1 MRRTIVHGRS
11 PAPMRPVAIQQPP
24 KPDGTNSAR
33 SIRPRN
39 EADYEF
45 FGKRLTKLPSK
56 ADRTGT
62 QPSQKAG
69 EAERHP
75 RQALEPSTSK
85 RSTPVMPSPP
95 SLFPASPRRQA
106 QEVQQ
111 PEYRVMNPMI
121 RIMQST
127 RDVESNARRLRSTRP
142 ISVLVLD
149 EGGETRARLTGAML
163 TYMLRSLRKPIDVR
177 VTVASLGP
185 PTSDQ
190 ELSTAPLLKKM
201 VKLWMKDDP
210 EALAMVD
217 HVPRQFAEVQDPVDN
232 DVILVMD
239 RYDLQETLRE
249 VSILDAISP
258 GQGYSRRIKMIAPFA
273 SMQKVGRRMGM
284 KLPVEISDP
293 IYFEKDEEFNV
304 LSKDLALCCKGFVDM
319 LYDVHEH
326 VIKDRIHENLN
337 ARDVMQQILSCPGL
351 WMELPYVRRP
361 ALASSLFSSEPS
373 VATRASSVS
382 SASATSAASAFG
394 TETAAGAL
402 PVASQYAIRTVHGKR
417 VIAKRNSKERGYWKN
432 IENVEK
438 ELRKWMERN
447 KMSSVLPTQ
456 GMLRSG
462 GAHSL
467 AASIDFHGG
476 LSVFASRMNL
486 KLHTR
491 RPNGYWQ
498 NFNALR
504 DELLAFL
511 SASSM
516 AKQASDG
523 ESPTGSEFVMPTAQ
537 DLMKEGRS
545 DLVRAVRLHGG
556 FTHVALA
563 MGINS
568 HRSSSQWEETG
579 ILKALGKLK
588 GQGMQISRHTI
599 READMAGLE
608 SAIDRLG
615 GFPYF
620 LKLLEDDKESCQLF
634 LTSSSVDDIWSESV
648 TCDQL
653 QCPTPYIDKVANNVL
668 IWMQTNSDI
677 KYRLPTRSELELSGR
692 LDLWRCIQRAG
703 GLQKLSE
710 YLNIPFIET
719 RGRKKAQPRKEEVA
733 QDTPDLLQSW
743 KAYEEFV
750 LID

>member
-1 MRRTIVHGRS
+1 
-11 PAPMRPVAIQQPP
+11 
-24 KPDGTNSAR
+24 
-33 SIRPRN
+33 
-39 EADYEF
+39 
-45 FGKRLTKLPSK
+45 
-56 ADRTGT
+56 
-62 QPSQKAG
+62 
-69 EAERHP
+69 
-75 RQALEPSTSK
+75 
-85 RSTPVMPSPP
+85 
-95 SLFPASPRRQA
+95 
-106 QEVQQ
+106 
-111 PEYRVMNPMI
+111 MNPMI

-149 EGGETRARLTGAML
+149 EGGETRARLTGAMM
-163 TYMLRSLRKPIDVR
+163 TYMLRSLRKPVNVR

-190 ELSTAPLLKKM
+190 ELSTAALLKKM

-210 EALAMVD
+210 EALAMVER
-217 HVPRQFAEVQDPVDN
+217 VPRQFAEVQDPVEN

-249 VSILDAISP
+249 VSVLDAISP

-273 SMQKVGRRMGM
+273 SMQKVGRRLGM
-284 KLPVEISDP
+284 KLPTEISDP

-319 LYDVHEH
+319 LYGVHEH
-326 VIKDRIHENLN
+326 VIRDRVHENLS

-351 WMELPYVRRP
+351 WMELPFIRRP
-361 ALASSLFSSEPS
+361 ALASSLFSSGIS
-373 VATRASSVS
+373 VATRASS
-382 SASATSAASAFG
+382 ALATSDTAASG
-394 TETAAGAL
+394 PGAAKTL
-402 PVASQYAIRTVHGKR
+402 PVASQYAVRTVHGKR
-417 VIAKRNSKERGYWKN
+417 VIAKRNSKVRGYWKN

-438 ELRKWMERN
+438 ELRRWMERN
-447 KMSSVLPTQ
+447 RMSSVLPTQ

-486 KLHTR
+486 KLHSR

-511 SASSM
+511 SASSC
-516 AKQASDG
+516 ANQANGG
-523 ESPTGSEFVMPTAQ
+523 ESTAGSEFVMPTAQ
-537 DLMKEGRS
+537 ELMKEGRS

-568 HRSSSQWEETG
+568 HRSPSQWEETG

-588 GQGMQISRHTI
+588 DQGKQISRHTI

-634 LTSSSVDDIWSESV
+634 LTSSSVDDIWSESM

-668 IWMQTNSDI
+668 VWMQTNSDI
-677 KYRLPTRSELELSGR
+677 KYRLPTRSELELNGR

-710 YLNIPFIET
+710 YLDIPFIET
-719 RGRKKAQPRKEEVA
+719 RGRKKAKAKAKQEVA
-733 QDTPDLLQSW
+733 RDTPDLLHSW

>member
-1 MRRTIVHGRS
+1 MRRTISHGRS
-11 PAPMRPVAIQQPP
+11 TASMRPVAIQQPR
-24 KPDGTNSAR
+24 KSGSNNGGS
-33 SIRPRN
+33 SVRPQN

-45 FGKRLTKLPSK
+45 FGRRLTKFPIQ
-56 ADRTGT
+56 ADKVGT
-62 QPSQKAG
+62 QPGQKTG
-69 EAERHP
+69 ESERHL
-75 RQALEPSTSK
+75 RQASKPSTSMMSAT
-85 RSTPVMPSPP
+85 STPATP
-95 SLFPASPRRQA
+95 SLSPASARQQA
-106 QEVQQ
+106 QQVQQ

-149 EGGETRARLTGAML
+149 EGGETRARLTGAMM
-163 TYMLRSLRKPIDVR
+163 TYMLRSLRRPIDVR

-190 ELSTAPLLKKM
+190 ELSTAALLKKM

-217 HVPRQFAEVQDPVDN
+217 RVPRQFAEVQDPVEN

-273 SMQKVGRRMGM
+273 SMQKVGRRVGM

-293 IYFEKDEEFNV
+293 IYFEEDEEFNV

-319 LYDVHEH
+319 LYNVHEH
-326 VIKDRIHENLN
+326 VIRDRVHENLN
-337 ARDVMQQILSCPGL
+337 PRDVMQQILSCPGL
-351 WMELPYVRRP
+351 WMELPFVRRP
-361 ALASSLFSSEPS
+361 ALASSLFSPGPS
-373 VATRASSVS
+373 VAPRASS
-382 SASATSAASAFG
+382 ASVTSAAAASGRG
-394 TETAAGAL
+394 TASRTF
-402 PVASQYAIRTVHGKR
+402 PVASQYAVRTVHGKR

-511 SASSM
+511 SASSI
-516 AKQASDG
+516 AKQESDD
-523 ESPTGSEFVMPTAQ
+523 ESPAGPEFIMPTAQ

-579 ILKALGKLK
+579 ILKALRKLK
-588 GQGMQISRHTI
+588 DQGMQISRHTI

-620 LKLLEDDKESCQLF
+620 LKLLEEDKESCQLF
-634 LTSSSVDDIWSESV
+634 LTSSSGDDIWSESMA
-648 TCDQL
+648 CDQL
-653 QCPTPYIDKVANNVL
+653 HCPTPYIDKVANNVL
-668 IWMQTNSDI
+668 VWMQTNSDI

-719 RGRKKAQPRKEEVA
+719 RGRKKAKARKEEMA